1 MGRGKEKREEGRN
14 LDNSDPHEH
23 GWKILNLV
31 LENGIQQYGQV
42 GFISEMKV
50 LFSIWKSSNY
60 NSP

>member
-1 MGRGKEKREEGRN
+1 MNMDEKF
-14 LDNSDPHEH
+14 LT
-23 GWKILNLV
+23 I
-31 LENGIQQYGQV
+31 LENEIQQYGQV